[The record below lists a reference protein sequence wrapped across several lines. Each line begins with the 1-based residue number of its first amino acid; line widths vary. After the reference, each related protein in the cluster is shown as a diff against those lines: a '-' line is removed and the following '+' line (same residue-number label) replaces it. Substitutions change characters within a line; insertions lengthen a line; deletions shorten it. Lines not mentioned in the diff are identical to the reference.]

1 MVIQSM
7 LSLIDLVSIFV
18 IGLLASLSLRGTS
31 EINPS
36 SPVAKGLNVLG
47 IDGLSFKTQV
57 LSLGFLA
64 IILVLFRTFS
74 SIALSKL
81 ILFELSKQ
89 VVRLSQTLLKGLTS
103 QNYAK
108 LKTISIHDI
117 LFAATTGAEVV
128 MINVIAARITVI
140 SETVLLLVLLT
151 GILFVNPLLF
161 LQSIVLFG
169 LVFGLLHFGLQRRI
183 SSLGLI
189 NAKTRIENNRK
200 ITELFD
206 SYREMSIQGRVDFQ
220 LNKIHSTQQKL
231 SGVIAENSYLPQIS
245 KSILESVV
253 VLGGILIAGIQF
265 FLNDA
270 DQAIG
275 ALAIF
280 FAAGSRLAPSILRIQ
295 QGINSIRTYSG
306 TGDRTLDLLDSLT
319 YRLKAVDSTGPVKD
333 YESFVGSVSV
343 KDLSFTYKDGSEK
356 VLDGV
361 SLEINAGTLVAVI
374 GPSGSGKS
382 TLIDILLGL
391 IPPDEGY
398 VCISGIPSAEAIQ
411 SWPGLI
417 GYVPQEISI
426 SDSTIRENITRGYNS
441 EDFPEGDL
449 RETIAATGLD
459 GYIGSLTDGLDSIV
473 GEGGAKLSGGQRQ
486 RLGLARALITQPKL
500 LVLDEATSSLDQE
513 SEAYIGATLDSLRGR
528 TTVVIIAHRMAT
540 VKNADLVIYL
550 DKGRVIASGKYKDIE
565 DSIDALKLFAH
576 GES

>member
-1 MVIQSM
+1 MVIQST
-7 LSLIDLVSIFV
+7 LSFIDLVSVFI
-18 IGLLASLSLRGTS
+18 IGLLASLSLGGTREGNS
-31 EINPS
+31 GS
-36 SPVAKGLNVLG
+36 LVVKGLNLLG
-47 IDGLSFKTQV
+47 IDEFDFRSQV
-57 LSLGFLA
+57 LSLGFFA
-64 IILVLFRTFS
+64 IVLVLFRTFS

-89 VVRLSQTLLKGLTS
+89 VVSLSQALLRGLTS

-128 MINVIAARITVI
+128 MMNVVAARITII

-151 GILFVNPLLF
+151 GIFFINPLLF
-161 LQSIVLFG
+161 LQAVLLFG
-169 LVFGLLHFGLQRRI
+169 LVFGLLHFGLQKRT

-189 NAKTRIENNRK
+189 NAKTRIENNRR

-206 SYREMSIQGRVDFQ
+206 SYREMSIQGRIDFQ
-220 LNKIHSTQQKL
+220 LDQINTTQKKL
-231 SGVIAENSYLPQIS
+231 SEVIAENSYLPQVS

-253 VLGGILIAGIQF
+253 VLGGILIAGVQF
-265 FLNDA
+265 FLHDV
-270 DQAIG
+270 DQAIA

-319 YRLKAVDSTGPVKD
+319 DGLETIDFAIPVKD
-333 YESFVGSVSV
+333 YDSFIGSVSV
-343 KDLSFTYKDGSEK
+343 DELSFTYQDGSEK
-356 VLDGV
+356 VLDGI
-361 SLEINAGTLVAVI
+361 SLEIKPGTLVAVI

-391 IPPDEGY
+391 IPPDQGHVY
-398 VCISGIPSAEAIQ
+398 ISGVPSVEAIR

-426 SDSTIRENITRGYNS
+426 SDSTIRENITRGYDSKNFS
-441 EDFPEGDL
+441 EADL
-449 RETIAATGLD
+449 RKTLSATGLD
-459 GYIGSLTDGLDSIV
+459 TYINSLADGLDSIV

-486 RLGLARALITQPKL
+486 RLGLARALISQPKL

-513 SEAYIGATLDSLRGR
+513 SEAHIGLTLNNLRGR

-550 DKGRVIASGKYKDIE
+550 DKGKIVASGKYNDIK
-565 DSIDALKLFAH
+565 DSIDALKLFVQ

>member
-1 MVIQSM
+1 M
-7 LSLIDLVSIFV
+7 SLIDLVSVFI
-18 IGLLASLSLRGTS
+18 IGLLASLSLRGTT
-31 EINPS
+31 EANPGS
-36 SPVAKGLNVLG
+36 LVSKGLNLLG
-47 IDGLSFKTQV
+47 IDGLSFKLQV
-57 LSLGFLA
+57 LSLGLFA
-64 IILVLFRTFS
+64 MILVLFRTFS

-81 ILFELSKQ
+81 ILLELSKQ
-89 VVRLSQTLLKGLTS
+89 VVLLSQTLLKGLTS

-140 SETVLLLVLLT
+140 SESVLLFVLLL
-151 GILFVNPLLF
+151 GILFVNPILF
-161 LQSIVLFG
+161 LQSILLFG
-169 LVFGLLHFGLQRRI
+169 LVFGLLHFGLQKRT

-189 NAKTRIENNRK
+189 NAKTRIENNRR

-220 LNKIHSTQQKL
+220 LNQIHTTQKKL
-231 SGVIAENSYLPQIS
+231 SRVIAENSYLPQIS

-253 VLGGILIAGIQF
+253 VLGGIVIAGVQF
-265 FLNDA
+265 FLYDA

-306 TGDRTLDLLDSLT
+306 TGDRTLDLLESLAGSFKT
-319 YRLKAVDSTGPVKD
+319 LESVVTVKD
-333 YESFVGSVSV
+333 NDAFVGSVSV
-343 KDLSFTYKDGSEK
+343 KGLSFTYEDGSEN
-356 VLDGV
+356 VLDGI
-361 SLEINAGTLVAVI
+361 SLEIEPGTLVAVI

-391 IPPDEGY
+391 IPPDQGH
-398 VCISGIPSAEAIQ
+398 VCISGIPSVEAIR

-417 GYVPQEISI
+417 SYVPQEISI
-426 SDSTIRENITRGYNS
+426 SDSTIRDNITRGYDS
-441 EDFPEGDL
+441 ENFSEADL
-449 RETIAATGLD
+449 RETLAATGLD
-459 GYIGSLTDGLDSIV
+459 TYINSLADGLDSLV

-486 RLGLARALITQPKL
+486 RLGLARALISQPKL

-513 SEAYIGATLDSLRGR
+513 SEAYIRSTLDNLRGR
-528 TTVVIIAHRMAT
+528 TTVVIIAHRMVT

-550 DKGRVIASGKYKDIE
+550 DKGRIIASGKYDDIE
-565 DSIDALKLFAH
+565 DSIDALKLFTRE
-576 GES
+576 ES